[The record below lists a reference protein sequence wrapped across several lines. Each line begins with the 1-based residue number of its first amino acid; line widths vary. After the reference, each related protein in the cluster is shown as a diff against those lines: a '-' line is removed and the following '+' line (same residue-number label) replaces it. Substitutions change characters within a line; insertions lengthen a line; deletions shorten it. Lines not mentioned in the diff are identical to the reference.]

1 MTPII
6 DFDNSVDR
14 KSSISC
20 LWLTKK
26 KNMMKEL
33 MNDIKNEVMV
43 PAKVADYPMLIYTR
57 VIGVSGSRFSNKV
70 TT

>member
-1 MTPII
+1 MTHII

-43 PAKVADYPMLIYTR
+43 PAKVADYPMLIY
-57 VIGVSGSRFSNKV
+57 IA
-70 TT
+70 